1 MHLQAW
7 ICMHAAELKPV
18 PVACNVQVQHFAA
31 PGDAEYEPAPP
42 SNRPPSPRLVRNRE
56 LPLQARIDTETVEE
70 KRIRITQWKKEEVGE
85 PCTDCC
91 QVALHAP
98 SVHSAIVTTAQQA
111 QC

>member
-1 MHLQAW
+1 MQL
-7 ICMHAAELKPV
+7 AAELKPV

-85 PCTDCC
+85 PCTGDGKLLSD
-91 QVALHAP
+91 AL
-98 SVHSAIVTTAQQA
+98 SIHSGIITAAQQA